1 MRAERTSTGSLT
13 AAGAVAYPTAMQ
25 TLTREGQLIADE
37 LRDLF
42 ESFDAAAWRDEVGA
56 AARQR
61 VASLSSRLRE
71 AVTAQVEPPAAALR
85 QALQDLEATLER
97 ATPEADHDGA
107 AQAAWLRFREQ
118 VQPAHDALAA
128 ALKRMSAAERPPRP
142 ANHARM
148 VFHVCFGLTAATMTY
163 LLPSRAWLVGVPL
176 VFAIFAWTSELT
188 RTRSERVNAALMR
201 LFGRVAHAH
210 EWHRVN
216 SATWFTTG
224 LVLIALLFP
233 KAACA
238 LAVLTLGFGDPC
250 AALVGR
256 RLGRTRLRTG
266 RSVEGTLAF
275 FLVSFVAAMVTLRL
289 MHPYGWLDAASLAV
303 TAAAVGSLT
312 ELYSERL
319 DDNFSI
325 PVAVAGTVSLVM
337 WALGLS

>member
-1 MRAERTSTGSLT
+1 MRAERTSRGSLT
-13 AAGAVAYPTAMQ
+13 TPGAVAYPTPMQ
-25 TLTREGQLIADE
+25 TLAREGQLIADE
-37 LRDLF
+37 LRDLLD
-42 ESFDAAAWRDEVGA
+42 SFDAAAWRDELGA

-71 AVTAQVEPPAAALR
+71 AVAAQVEPPTAALR
-85 QALQDLEATLER
+85 QALQDLQASLER
-97 ATPEADHDGA
+97 ATPEADDGP

-118 VQPAHDALAA
+118 VQPAHEALAA

-148 VFHVCFGLTAATMTY
+148 IFHVCFGLTAATMTY

-176 VFAIFAWTSELT
+176 AIAVFAWTSELS
-188 RTRSERVNAALMR
+188 RTRSERVNTALMR
-201 LFGRVAHAH
+201 LFGPVAHAH

-256 RLGRTRLRTG
+256 RFGRTRLRTG
-266 RSVEGTLAF
+266 RSLEGTLAF
-275 FLVSFVAAMVTLRL
+275 FAVSVAASLVTLRL
-289 MHPYGWLDAASLAV
+289 MHPYGWRDALSLAL
-303 TAAAVGSLT
+303 TAGAVGSLT